1 MPSSASVYLA
11 YFNKPKS
18 NFSECKI
25 WSIGQKYKLIRG
37 ISIFFL
43 EQSVIF
49 VYHILT
55 FIEVGIRSVGIVA
68 SSSSSTTRERHRR

>member
-1 MPSSASVYLA
+1 MQDLEHWAEIQIDKGNIY
-11 YFNKPKS
+11 
-18 NFSECKI
+18 
-25 WSIGQKYKLIRG
+25 
-37 ISIFFL
+37 FFL

-55 FIEVGIRSVGIVA
+55 FIEAGIPSVGVVA